1 MLEVLR
7 TSCFMC
13 SFVDLIDVFACV
25 LFCLFAWLNWF
36 ASYQCDV
43 CGFAL
48 FLYLFCDSARAR
60 RSVWHQGSGLELIIY
75 VRSWPYSCLWRIAWP
90 VPASVYI
97 CTATAIIKY
106 KVVDANLKRT
116 QTSGGHNHLA
126 RGAIA
131 DQIVGVAGALLSM
144 LTSPNSVNIFSQSNN
159 HCSNCTVAI
168 SDA

>member
-1 MLEVLR
+1 M
-7 TSCFMC
+7 
-13 SFVDLIDVFACV
+13 
-25 LFCLFAWLNWF
+25 
-36 ASYQCDV
+36 
-43 CGFAL
+43 

-90 VPASVYI
+90 APASVYI

-144 LTSPNSVNIFSQSNN
+144 LTSPNSVNIFFYSFLNQTTIAASVQSQSLMP
-159 HCSNCTVAI
+159 SLRQRRPAI
-168 SDA
+168 TCCGR